1 MSAELDPQDVVAFWR
16 AAGPDRW
23 FAKDDAFDAACRE
36 RFMGAWEKAGRG
48 ELAAWE
54 RTPEGALALVLLL
67 DQMPRNMFRNDPRTW
82 STDPQAL
89 AAATRALDKGFDESL
104 GEDVRAFLYLPFEH
118 AEDLPAQDLSLVLF
132 ERLGAAE
139 QLKWARHHHA
149 IIARFGRFP
158 HRNAILGRTSTPD
171 ELAYLDEDDF
181 RG

>member
-1 MSAELDPQDVVAFWR
+1 MNAEPTPQDVVAFWR
-16 AAGPDRW
+16 DAGPPKW

-36 RFMGAWEKAGRG
+36 RFMGAWEKAARG
-48 ELAAWE
+48 ELASWE
-54 RTPEGALALVLLL
+54 KTPEGALALILLL
-67 DQMPRNMFRNDPRTW
+67 DQMPRNMFRGDPRTW

-89 AAATRALDKGFDESL
+89 AAATRALDKGFDQEIEADL
-104 GEDVRAFLYLPFEH
+104 RAFVYLPFEH

-132 ERLGAAE
+132 EKLGAAE

-158 HRNAILGRTSTPD
+158 HRNETLGRTSTPE
-171 ELAYLDEDDF
+171 ELAYLEEDDF